1 MPLTAYVFA
10 SISLPVWTVALA
22 PEFEPELL
30 ALAAEVRIELL
41 AQARVERFG
50 PTTGRP
56 RVDTLNG
63 SKHANMKELRFDAEG
78 GVWRVAFPFDPRR
91 RAILL
96 VAGDKSGRSERA
108 FYRRLIATADARF
121 DAHLERMKR
130 RRAGR

>member
-1 MPLTAYVFA
+1 MPRSPYNRR
-10 SISLPVWTVALA
+10 VWVVELA

-30 ALAAEVRIELL
+30 ALPAEVRTELL
-41 AQARVERFG
+41 AQARVIERFG

-56 RVDTLNG
+56 RVDTLKG

-78 GVWRVAFPFDPRR
+78 GVWRVAFAFDPRR

-96 VAGDKSGRSERA
+96 VAGDKSGRSEQA

-121 DAHLERMKR
+121 EAHLERLR
-130 RRAGR
+130 RREGRK